1 MGFLQEDSWFDIFSR
16 KIVGLTWFD
25 MMPVTSTG
33 QIPVEKASIH
43 LTTCRANP

>member
-1 MGFLQEDSWFDIFSR
+1 MGFLQEDSS
-16 KIVGLTWFD
+16 GLD

-43 LTTCRANP
+43 LTTCRVNP